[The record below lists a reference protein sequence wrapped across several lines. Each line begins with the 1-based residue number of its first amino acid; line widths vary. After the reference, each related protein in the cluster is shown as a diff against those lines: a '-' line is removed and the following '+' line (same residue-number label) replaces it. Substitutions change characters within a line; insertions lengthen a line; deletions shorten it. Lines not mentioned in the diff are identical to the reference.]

1 MRPLE
6 SSGAVRKGFWT
17 DLGQPGNPNW
27 CELDYAFTF
36 YVAEF
41 FNTLSSVPLIILGLA
56 GMFHALG
63 QGLERRFVVCYAS
76 IATVG
81 VGSCAFHGTLLY
93 VGQVMDEVRTSA
105 SVFCSYH
112 CFLFTSFA
120 CAAASWC
127 LFFRRRRLLPLP
139 FFCRL
144 PPSRDS
150 AGGEI
155 EGGGGDSC
163 ERWKRQRRRRARR

>member
-93 VGQVMDEVRTSA
+93 VGQVMDEVRNSL
-105 SVFCSYH
+105 SVFCPYH
-112 CFLFTSFA
+112 CFS
-120 CAAASWC
+120 
-127 LFFRRRRLLPLP
+127 
-139 FFCRL
+139 
-144 PPSRDS
+144 
-150 AGGEI
+150 
-155 EGGGGDSC
+155 
-163 ERWKRQRRRRARR
+163 